1 MMSAGAGREGRLMAL
16 ETFVEMASVM
26 RARVGGADEMAQSI
40 RRSYSVINPAPPTAE
55 ISHLGPT
62 VRPTQW
68 PVIGRKGTR
77 ANKKYGQPNLERLAH
92 GCTASFRTCGREQR
106 HFSKSESWEK
116 ITHT

>member
-1 MMSAGAGREGRLMAL
+1 MMSVGAGREGRVMAS

-26 RARVGGADEMAQSI
+26 RTRVGSADDMAQSI
-40 RRSYSVINPAPPTAE
+40 RRSYSVINPAPASAE
-55 ISHLGPT
+55 LPHLGPT

-77 ANKKYGQPNLERLAH
+77 ADRKYGQPNLERLSH
-92 GCTASFRTCGREQR
+92 GCTASFRTCGHEQR